1 MRTAI
6 LFLVLSLAL
15 PAPTLAA
22 EPDYTALANE
32 LADLRAQVERAE
44 TELTTRR
51 GRAEAALHALAEQQS
66 ELQVLT
72 QREQLRLDG
81 AREQILELQA
91 AAGDRGAEVQAL
103 APVVARH
110 AEALMA
116 EARRAAPFRLEDR
129 LAELE
134 VVRDGVVSGAMDP
147 RAGAARLWRHV
158 EDELKLC
165 EEAGLARQAVPLEGG
180 AVLAQVAYLGLVA
193 LFFHTDDGRFGR
205 AVPAEDGWRYEVL
218 GGEAAR
224 ALAEL
229 FDALGKSVRSGAF
242 RLPLEPPT
250 GLDLG
255 GGL

>member
-1 MRTAI
+1 MRTITLI
-6 LFLVLSLAL
+6 LALAL
-15 PAPTLAA
+15 PVRALAE
-22 EPDYTALANE
+22 EPDYAALAVELAELRAEVERTETALTAR
-32 LADLRAQVERAE
+32 RAH
-44 TELTTRR
+44 
-51 GRAEAALHALAEQQS
+51 AEASLHALVEQQS
-66 ELQVLT
+66 ELQVLI

-103 APVVARH
+103 APIVVRH

-134 VVRDGVVSGAMDP
+134 AVRDGVASGAMDP

-180 AVLAQVAYLGLVA
+180 AVLAQVAHLGLVA
-193 LFFHTDDGRFGR
+193 LFFRTDDGRFGR
-205 AVPAEDGWRYEVL
+205 AVPADDGWRYEVL
-218 GGEAAR
+218 GGGAAR
-224 ALAEL
+224 ALATL
-229 FDALGKSVRSGAF
+229 FDALDKGVRSGAF
-242 RLPLEPPT
+242 RLPLEPPA